1 MGLGDTQVL
10 VSPRSLWERLASD
23 ESLRC
28 IVAYTLG
35 QQAQTCP
42 PQKPSQHAPRILNLH
57 QVELEPL
64 PEALSP
70 EGETAEVTATLS
82 RIGLQLGAQKLGYR
96 LYALPPGMRG
106 SPFHSHRVNE
116 EMFYVVAGEG
126 EVRLG
131 AERFPI
137 REGDVIACPAGGPEM
152 AHQIINT
159 SAGELRYLAVSTQQ
173 QPDICEYPD
182 SNKYAVMDNFAV
194 DAEGNASGFVAVA
207 RQADGVDYWMAS
219 SA

>member
-1 MGLGDTQVL
+1 MH
-10 VSPRSLWERLASD
+10 
-23 ESLRC
+23 
-28 IVAYTLG
+28 
-35 QQAQTCP
+35 P
-42 PQKPSQHAPRILNLH
+42 PILNLH

-64 PEALSP
+64 PEALAP
-70 EGETAEVTATLS
+70 EGETASRYQQSMA
-82 RIGLQLGAQKLGYR
+82 RIGQQLGAQKLGYR
-96 LYALPPGMRG
+96 LYALPPSMRG

-116 EMFYVVAGEG
+116 EMFYVVVGEG

-137 REGDVIACPAGGPEM
+137 RAGDVIACPPGGPET

-159 SAGELRYLAVSTQQ
+159 SDAELRYLAVSTQQ

-182 SNKYAVMDNFAV
+182 SNKYAVMDNFKV

-207 RQADGVDYWMAS
+207 RQADGVDYWDGE
-219 SA
+219 

>member
-1 MGLGDTQVL
+1 
-10 VSPRSLWERLASD
+10 
-23 ESLRC
+23 
-28 IVAYTLG
+28 
-35 QQAQTCP
+35 
-42 PQKPSQHAPRILNLH
+42 
-57 QVELEPL
+57 
-64 PEALSP
+64 
-70 EGETAEVTATLS
+70 
-82 RIGLQLGAQKLGYR
+82 

-137 REGDVIACPAGGPEM
+137 RAGDVIACPPGGPET

-159 SAGELRYLAVSTQQ
+159 SDAELRYLAVSTQQ

-182 SNKYAVMDNFAV
+182 SNKYAVMDNFKV
-194 DAEGNASGFVAVA
+194 DDQGNASGFVAVA
-207 RQADGVDYWMAS
+207 RQADGVDYWDGE
-219 SA
+219 